1 VTFFN
6 FNKDEYPDLFVGNE
20 YGRPDGVPSPNRV
33 FVNVSGKRFDELK
46 ASLSNPVTAQ
56 IGAKCAFAA
65 DIDGDRFDDL
75 MVCGSG
81 QQVLK
86 IYRNDK
92 GKGFTD
98 VAGSLGLS
106 KFHQD
111 VVAADLNR
119 DGKLDLVLVS
129 LGKVSIRFQTET
141 WKFGPPQVVSW
152 TSVRAVAVADI
163 DGDGWLDVYAMRS
176 QSAGGVQTDGPNPF
190 DLLLRNP
197 RRRDRPSFSAWKV
210 GASTTQGR
218 AGTCE
223 AINRYY
229 GNNNLRAGILVVN
242 SLDNVPGPLELMI
255 LP

>member
-1 VTFFN
+1 
-6 FNKDEYPDLFVGNE
+6 
-20 YGRPDGVPSPNRV
+20 
-33 FVNVSGKRFDELK
+33 
-46 ASLSNPVTAQ
+46 VTAE
-56 IGAKCAFAA
+56 IGAQCAFAA
-65 DIDGDRFDDL
+65 DIDGDGFDDL
-75 MVCGSG
+75 MICGSG
-81 QQVLK
+81 PRALK

-106 KFHQD
+106 KSHQD
-111 VVAADLNR
+111 VVAADLDR

-129 LGKVSIRFQTET
+129 DGKVRIRFQTGT
-141 WKFGPPQVVSW
+141 WKFGPAQIVSW
-152 TSVRAVAVADI
+152 TSVRAVAVADV

-176 QSAGGVQTDGPNPF
+176 QYAGGVRTEGPNPF

-197 RRRDRPSFSAWKV
+197 RKRAPFSVWKV

-242 SLDNVPGPLELMI
+242 SLENAPGPLELMI